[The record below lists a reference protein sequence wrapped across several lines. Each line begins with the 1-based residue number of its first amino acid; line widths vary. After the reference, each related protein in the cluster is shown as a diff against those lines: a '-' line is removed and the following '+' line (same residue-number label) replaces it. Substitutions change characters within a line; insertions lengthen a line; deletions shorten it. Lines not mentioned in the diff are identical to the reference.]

1 MHIKSQRHEIE
12 IQLDTDLKRIMQY
25 FFHIQN
31 RKARLNQI
39 EREREREKNNCSHP
53 KLTAIIDLL
62 DSSNHSKNSF
72 TLTIYLI

>member
-12 IQLDTDLKRIMQY
+12 IQMDTDLKRIMQY

-39 EREREREKNNCSHP
+39 ERERERK
-53 KLTAIIDLL
+53 
-62 DSSNHSKNSF
+62 
-72 TLTIYLI
+72 TIVVIRN

>member
-12 IQLDTDLKRIMQY
+12 IQMDTDLRSIMQY

-31 RKARLNQI
+31 RKARLNLI
-39 EREREREKNNCSHP
+39 ERERDNCCHP

>member
-12 IQLDTDLKRIMQY
+12 IQLDTDLRRIMQY

-39 EREREREKNNCSHP
+39 ERERERE
-53 KLTAIIDLL
+53 
-62 DSSNHSKNSF
+62 
-72 TLTIYLI
+72 TIVVIRN

>member
-12 IQLDTDLKRIMQY
+12 IQMDTNLRSIMQY

-31 RKARLNQI
+31 RKTRLNQI
-39 EREREREKNNCSHP
+39 EREREKNNCSHP

>member
-39 EREREREKNNCSHP
+39 EREREREKNNFSHP

>member
-12 IQLDTDLKRIMQY
+12 IQMDTDLKRIMQY

-39 EREREREKNNCSHP
+39 EREREREKQLLSSE
-53 KLTAIIDLL
+53 IDS
-62 DSSNHSKNSF
+62 DNRF
-72 TLTIYLI
+72 TGFIKS